1 MVMKKWKKPQFLTE
15 AFFNGFRSGPL
26 FACLSSRVR
35 FGLMVNGLEYF
46 FSLSNVLGFSRPD
59 NTTFVVF
66 FTHFSDFSC
75 KNLQK
80 LSSVEFIDSC
90 NPVCN
95 M

>member
-59 NTTFVVF
+59 NTTFVYF
-66 FTHFSDFSC
+66 LLIFLIFPAKTC
-75 KNLQK
+75 KNYL
-80 LSSVEFIDSC
+80 
-90 NPVCN
+90 P
-95 M
+95 